1 LHVVTTA
8 QRARLVVAMGLLNL
22 ILATVAL
29 TAGLVGPTQRDDGI
43 AAIGSPGPSVGAVVP
58 SSSAAPT
65 PSASTGGGTEPSP
78 PSVGPSVEPS
88 IAPTPGP
95 STEPAAS
102 TPPSEGPIVAL
113 APTPTPGSTNA
124 GRPPVVAT
132 PRPTASPTAKPTAH
146 PTAKPT
152 TNPTAKPTPRPTST
166 PAPISGKAKKPRPP
180 CPGDGTGPPG
190 HNKVQPAPGRPC
202 AAKDNGKGKGGGGNG
217 MVVVL
222 PLAIGGL
229 AATIRTRLALG
240 SRRVVRMT
248 RSKAGRRGAGRPPR
262 EG

>member
-1 LHVVTTA
+1 
-8 QRARLVVAMGLLNL
+8 MGLLNL

-43 AAIGSPGPSVGAVVP
+43 AVIDSPGPSSGAVASSP
-58 SSSAAPT
+58 SIEPA
-65 PSASTGGGTEPSP
+65 PSASASGGTEPSP
-78 PSVGPSVEPS
+78 PSVGPSIEPS

-102 TPPSEGPIVAL
+102 TAPSEGPIVAV

-132 PRPTASPTAKPTAH
+132 PRPTANPTAKPTAK
-146 PTAKPT
+146 PTAPPSAK
-152 TNPTAKPTPRPTST
+152 PTAKPTPRPTST
-166 PAPISGKAKKPRPP
+166 PAPVSHKAKKPRPP
-180 CPGDGTGPPG
+180 CPGDGSRPPG
-190 HNKVQPAPGRPC
+190 HNKVEPAPGRPC
-202 AAKDNGKGKGGGGNG
+202 APKDKGKGSGGNG

-229 AATIRTRLALG
+229 AATIRTRLAFG
-240 SRRVVRMT
+240 SRRVVRAT
-248 RSKAGRRGAGRPPR
+248 RSKAARRAAGRTPR